1 MKHPEPIASRVM
13 LGVRWSGC
21 GLCAAHVLRWPTTAT
36 SYPSPL
42 LDPTTFH
49 LRRRFLNL
57 SGDSSGGR
65 SWLRCPVT
73 NEVSSVAARSTEVI
87 EMEYA
92 DLNLKDFYG
101 VNPQLGHLR
110 IRQHVNPLSSSF
122 SAPAEIPDW
131 KGVFR
136 DATLPLM
143 VDIGSGSGRFLLWLA
158 KNCPETR
165 NYLGLEIRQKLV
177 QRSQFWVKELRLKNI
192 IVRHLKTES
201 WHLHVGDTQGRETS
215 MEVLSLLKACLTR
228 KCSCLSSHFMFANAM
243 VSFESLVASYP
254 GPLTLVSI
262 LVVNLILQ
270 CPDPHFKKKHHKRRV
285 LQEPL
290 VNSIAENLSRGG
302 TVFVQS
308 DVLEVALDMRN
319 QFDDRPDI
327 FSHVNVIGDK
337 PSCDSQGWV
346 LHNPMGI
353 RTEREIHAKLEG
365 ARIYRRI
372 YEKVK

>member
-192 IVRHLKTES
+192 
-201 WHLHVGDTQGRETS
+201 
-215 MEVLSLLKACLTR
+215 
-228 KCSCLSSHFMFANAM
+228 HFMFANAM